1 MISLLAPVGSTL
13 PSSHGALPD
22 AALLQSAAQ
31 RGVLDTIAALA
42 SVATTLSL
50 MVLAL
55 AAVHVLWNYRKTYA
69 KVNSLIDRVHG
80 DLTPL
85 IRHANTIADNV
96 NFLTTSIR
104 SDIQKVNNTIDSANE
119 RVERALSVAERRLN
133 EFNALLAVVQAE
145 AEGVFVSTASTV
157 RGVRRGAASFG
168 ARSGTDLAS
177 DELDAAELAEDL
189 ELESLDG
196 LEGDDLEIQE
206 EDDGDDRD
214 PESAAQA
221 LPAAPRVRPRA
232 RSRRRA

>member
-13 PSSHGALPD
+13 ASSNGGLPD
-22 AALLQSAAQ
+22 AALLQAAAQ

-69 KVNSLIDRVHG
+69 KVNALVDRVHG

-85 IRHANTIADNV
+85 IRHANAIADNV

-206 EDDGDDRD
+206 KDDGDDRD
-214 PESAAQA
+214 PESTAQA
-221 LPAAPRVRPRA
+221 LPAAPRLRPRA
-232 RSRRRA
+232 RSRRGA

>member
-1 MISLLAPVGSTL
+1 MTNLLASVGPAML
-13 PSSHGALPD
+13 QGAAD
-22 AALLQSAAQ
+22 

-55 AAVHVLWNYRKTYA
+55 FAVQVLWNYRKTYT
-69 KVNSLIDRVHG
+69 KVNHLIDRLHG
-80 DLTPL
+80 DLAPL
-85 IRHANTIADNV
+85 LRHANSIADNIDFV
-96 NFLTTSIR
+96 TTSIR
-104 SDIQKVNNTIDSANE
+104 GDVQKVTDTIGAAND
-119 RVERALSVAERRLN
+119 RVQRGLSVAERRLN
-133 EFNALLAVVQAE
+133 EFNALLAVVQDE
-145 AEGVFVSTASTV
+145 AEGMFLSTASTV

-168 ARSGTDLAS
+168 ARDGTDLAS

-196 LEGDDLEIQE
+196 LEDDDLEIQE

-214 PESAAQA
+214 PESAPQA

-232 RSRRRA
+232 RSRRGT

>member
-13 PSSHGALPD
+13 ASSNGGLPA
-22 AALLQSAAQ
+22 AALLEAAAQ

-69 KVNSLIDRVHG
+69 KVNALVDRVHG

-85 IRHANTIADNV
+85 IRHANAIADNV

-119 RVERALSVAERRLN
+119 RVEQALSVAERRLN

-206 EDDGDDRD
+206 KDDGDDRD
-214 PESAAQA
+214 PESTAQA
-221 LPAAPRVRPRA
+221 LPAAPRLRPRA
-232 RSRRRA
+232 RSRRGA

>member
-1 MISLLAPVGSTL
+1 MISLLAPAGSTL
-13 PSSHGALPD
+13 PSSNGALPD
-22 AALLQSAAQ
+22 AALLQAAAQ
-31 RGVLDTIAALA
+31 RGVLETIAALA

-50 MVLAL
+50 MVLAM

-69 KVNSLIDRVHG
+69 KVNALVDRVHG

-85 IRHANTIADNV
+85 IRHANVIADNV

-157 RGVRRGAASFG
+157 RGVRRGAASFS

-196 LEGDDLEIQE
+196 LEDDDLEIQE
-206 EDDGDDRD
+206 EDDGNDRD
-214 PESAAQA
+214 PESAPQA

-232 RSRRRA
+232 RSRRGT

>member
-13 PSSHGALPD
+13 ASSNGGLP
-22 AALLQSAAQ
+22 AAASLQAAAQ

-69 KVNSLIDRVHG
+69 KVNALVDRVHG

-85 IRHANTIADNV
+85 IRHANAIADNV

-119 RVERALSVAERRLN
+119 RVEQALSVAERRLN

-206 EDDGDDRD
+206 KDDGDDRD
-214 PESAAQA
+214 PESTAQA
-221 LPAAPRVRPRA
+221 LPAAPRLRPRA
-232 RSRRRA
+232 RSRRGA

>member
-13 PSSHGALPD
+13 ASSNGGLPA
-22 AALLQSAAQ
+22 AALLQAAAQ

-69 KVNSLIDRVHG
+69 KVNALVDRVHG

-85 IRHANTIADNV
+85 IRHANAIADNV

-119 RVERALSVAERRLN
+119 RVEQALSVAERRLN

-206 EDDGDDRD
+206 KDDGDDRD
-214 PESAAQA
+214 PESTAQA
-221 LPAAPRVRPRA
+221 LPAAPRLRPRA
-232 RSRRRA
+232 RSRRGA

>member
-13 PSSHGALPD
+13 ASSNGGLPA
-22 AALLQSAAQ
+22 AALLQAAAQ

-69 KVNSLIDRVHG
+69 KVNALVDRVHG

-85 IRHANTIADNV
+85 IRHANVIADNV

-104 SDIQKVNNTIDSANE
+104 SDIQKVNNMIDSANE
-119 RVERALSVAERRLN
+119 RVEQALSVAERRLN

-206 EDDGDDRD
+206 KDDGDDRD
-214 PESAAQA
+214 PESTAQA
-221 LPAAPRVRPRA
+221 LPAAPRLRPRA
-232 RSRRRA
+232 RSRRGA

>member
-1 MISLLAPVGSTL
+1 MISLLAPVGLTL

-69 KVNSLIDRVHG
+69 KVNSLVDRVHG

-206 EDDGDDRD
+206 KDDGDDRD
-214 PESAAQA
+214 PESTAQA
-221 LPAAPRVRPRA
+221 LPAAPRLRPRA
-232 RSRRRA
+232 RSRRGA

>member
-69 KVNSLIDRVHG
+69 KVNSLVDRVHG

-206 EDDGDDRD
+206 KDDGDDRD
-214 PESAAQA
+214 PESTAQA
-221 LPAAPRVRPRA
+221 LPAAPRLRPRA
-232 RSRRRA
+232 RSRRGA

>member
-1 MISLLAPVGSTL
+1 LAPVGSTL
-13 PSSHGALPD
+13 ASSNGGLPA
-22 AALLQSAAQ
+22 AALLQAAAQ

-69 KVNSLIDRVHG
+69 KVNALVDRVHG

-85 IRHANTIADNV
+85 IRHANAIADNV

-104 SDIQKVNNTIDSANE
+104 SDIQKVNNTTDSANE
-119 RVERALSVAERRLN
+119 RVEQALSVAERRLN

-206 EDDGDDRD
+206 KDDGDDRD
-214 PESAAQA
+214 PESTAQA
-221 LPAAPRVRPRA
+221 LPAAPRLRPRA
-232 RSRRRA
+232 RSRRGA